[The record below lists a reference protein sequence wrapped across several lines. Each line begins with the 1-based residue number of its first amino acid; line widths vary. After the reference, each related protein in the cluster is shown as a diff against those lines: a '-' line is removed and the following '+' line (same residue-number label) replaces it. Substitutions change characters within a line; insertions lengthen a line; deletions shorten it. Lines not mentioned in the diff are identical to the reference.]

1 MLFQRNTRQWGA
13 LGFALLV
20 GLLAFLTYN
29 AVTTDRMP
37 WDLTITKWVQVKDPE
52 RAGFISDLIFWMG
65 LRGVAGGVLIV
76 VVVWLWTTGRR
87 AATPFFAII
96 GVLDLLNIPLRDL
109 IDRPRP
115 TPDLVGVVIGY
126 GGVQGDS
133 FPSGHS
139 LHAILFYGYIIY
151 LVKGA
156 LKPGPLRNALW
167 IAMGLY
173 IPIAG
178 VWLIYDG
185 RHWFSDVAGGY
196 VYGTFYLVLLIA
208 AYRRYLVWS
217 QGVRATILVRQP
229 SSLPGRTFAWALR
242 SIT

>member
-1 MLFQRNTRQWGA
+1 MLYWRNTRQWGA

-37 WDLTITKWVQVKDPE
+37 WDLTITEWIQVKNPE
-52 RAGFISDLIFWMG
+52 RAGLLSDFIFWMG
-65 LRGVAGGVLIV
+65 VRGVAGAVLVV
-76 VVVWLWTTGRR
+76 VVVWLWATGRR
-87 AATPFFAII
+87 AALPFII
-96 GVLDLLNIPLRDL
+96 IISVLDLLNIPLRDI

-115 TPDLVGVVIGY
+115 TPDLVGVVYGY

-139 LHAILFYGYIIY
+139 LHAILFYGYLIY
-151 LVKGA
+151 LVKGM
-156 LKPGPLRNALW
+156 LKPGPFRTALW
-167 IAMGLY
+167 VAMGLY
-173 IPIAG
+173 IPIGG
-178 VWLIYDG
+178 VWLIFVG
-185 RHWFSDVAGGY
+185 RHWFSDVVGGY

-208 AYRRYLVWS
+208 AYRKYLVWS
-217 QGVRATILVRQP
+217 QGVRTTILARHP
-229 SSLPGRTFAWALR
+229 SSLRGRTFAWVIR